1 MIINFGFV
9 VNVKSFLMR
18 VLGGT
23 NINFLVWLLDGIRPR
38 LIECRLIWSRL
49 PNFPDQWP
57 GLRVTQVHGQ
67 CNIVSGLIT
76 TPSSNIVTRNQSGPQ
91 SLHNTYNR
99 AVQWW
104 LTLLHF
110 NCARKI
116 NHDTVWGWDIFISTC
131 KILMITI
138 GLIWLWLIDLAHSSI
153 LSTFRSDPELSWID
167 WDLSSVTASHSPRPH
182 FYPETLDSAGAW
194 LPGHD

>member
-1 MIINFGFV
+1 MSACNVTTLLVICSQELVPQPFSYQRLTTNFPKFNPRFNLMIINFGFV

-57 GLRVTQVHGQ
+57 GPRVTQVHGQ

-76 TPSSNIVTRNQSGPQ
+76 TPSSNIVTQNQSGPH
-91 SLHNTYNR
+91 SLHNTCNL
-99 AVQWW
+99 AGQWW
-104 LTLLHF
+104 WKLLHF
-110 NCARKI
+110 
-116 NHDTVWGWDIFISTC
+116 TC
-131 KILMITI
+131 WKDKSRYSLR
-138 GLIWLWLIDLAHSSI
+138 LRHLYLHL
-153 LSTFRSDPELSWID
+153 
-167 WDLSSVTASHSPRPH
+167 
-182 FYPETLDSAGAW
+182 
-194 LPGHD
+194 